1 MEHVEDSRSDLVLP
15 QTYRHDKLLAAD
27 FPVPIPL
34 IEGILEAETA
44 NNWSGPPGVGK
55 TWLAMAAA
63 RAVASGTP
71 WLGQFPTHQAPVLV
85 IDQESHLAGYQ
96 ERARLLDAAEPL
108 SVDAPLFITVTSG
121 IAVDDPAGGYAQID
135 GLLTKYKPGLV
146 ILDSFTRFHRGN
158 ENDAGELADINASIR
173 QLMQDHGSAFILI
186 DHTRKGSPLQARDDP
201 SNRLRGSNEKLAFVD
216 GALVVDKS
224 KTVPNGLVVTPT
236 KRRYGPQA
244 DPFAVELRTEEE
256 AGTAQLVY
264 TGVVSREESSK
275 PGEVLEA
282 IHGLQAEA
290 GEYASN
296 VNAIAAFLDISP
308 SSAARYVRKL
318 KETGILEQR
327 RRPKVLGAKGRPPD
341 YYVVREAA

>member
-1 MEHVEDSRSDLVLP
+1 MQYAEDPRSGLLLP
-15 QTYRHDKLLAAD
+15 RTYRHDELLAAD

-34 IEGILEAETA
+34 IEGILEAGTA

-63 RAVASGTP
+63 RAVASGRP
-71 WLGQFPTHQAPVLV
+71 WLGQFLTYQRTVLV

-96 ERARLLDAAEPL
+96 ERARLLNVADPL
-108 SVDAPLFITVTSG
+108 PIDTPLFISVTAG
-121 IAVDDPAGGYAQID
+121 LAVDDPAGGYAQID

-158 ENDAGELADINASIR
+158 ENDAGELADINGSIR
-173 QLMQDHGSAFILI
+173 QLMQEHGSAFILI

-216 GALVVDKS
+216 GAFVVDKS

-244 DPFAVELRTEEE
+244 DPFGVELRTDEE
-256 AGTAQLVY
+256 AGTAKLVY
-264 TGVVSREESSK
+264 TGTVSREESSK
-275 PGEVLEA
+275 PLEVLEA
-282 IHGLQAEA
+282 IRTIKESA
-290 GEYASN
+290 GPDSAT
-296 VNAIAAFLDISP
+296 VTTIAGSLEVGESTVM
-308 SSAARYVRKL
+308 RHLRKL
-318 KETGILEQR
+318 EKTGLVVR
-327 RRPKVLGAKGRPPD
+327 RKRPPQYKGRGRPAD
-341 YYVVREAA
+341 CFDLREAA